1 MIKIGH
7 RGAKGY
13 VLENTIASFQ
23 KALDLKLD
31 GIELDVHVS
40 LDGEIMVIHDETINR
55 TTTETG
61 FVKDFT
67 SVNLQQLGIPTL
79 NQVLNLVNNHF
90 LVNIELKSNNCVEKV
105 ILLIEKYIS
114 ENNCNNTNFIIS
126 SFHWEY
132 LLEVK
137 ALNKNIKIGVLTENN
152 IDEALS
158 FAKQID
164 AFSINPYFKLLNA
177 ENVQLIKKEG
187 FQIHTWTVNSIE
199 EITFVKSLQVNA
211 IISDFPDRI

>member
-1 MIKIGH
+1 MLKIGH

-13 VLENTIASFQ
+13 IAENTIASFQ

-40 LDGEIMVIHDETINR
+40 SDGEIMVIHDETINR

-67 SVNLQQLGIPTL
+67 SVNLQHLGIPTL

-90 LVNIELKSNNCVEKV
+90 LVNIELKSNNYVAKV

-114 ENNCNNTNFIIS
+114 ENNWNKTNFIIS

-164 AFSINPYFKLLNA
+164 AFSVNPYFKLLTP
-177 ENVQLIKKEG
+177 ENVRKIQKSG
-187 FQIHTWTVNSIE
+187 FEVHTWTVNSIE
-199 EITFVKSLQVNA
+199 DITFVKSLQVNA